1 MSDNDSIEEEFEF
14 DKYWKKAVKY
24 EGAGHDYYYIK
35 EYNSAAE
42 MHEEASKIFK
52 IIKDKID
59 DDKLKNKAESNHYIE
74 LGNYYQSLAS
84 QELYNNQNYEN
95 AYNLFIKAAD
105 MMKKALEIKSKFT
118 IELKEKNFINM
129 NIHFLLERAEI
140 SKAFQ
145 LINQETENYDKIIE
159 PFELA
164 STHNNME
171 TDFATQIG
179 DFERATRSE
188 ARQLYCKGQI
198 NRFRGREA
206 LQKNQSKEAK
216 EYYLK
221 ARDLFE
227 KSAKLDQNWEEY
239 KILSKKMGNVAKR
252 IRE

>member
-1 MSDNDSIEEEFEF
+1 MSENDSMEEEFEF
-14 DKYWKKAVKY
+14 DKYWRRGVKY

-42 MHEEASKIFK
+42 MHKEASKIFK
-52 IIKDKID
+52 LIKDKID
-59 DDKLKNKAESNHYIE
+59 DEKLRNRAESNHYIE

-84 QELYNNQNYEN
+84 QELYKEKNYEK
-95 AYNLFIKAAD
+95 AHDLFSKAAD
-105 MMKKALEIKSKFT
+105 MMKKALEIKSKFPV
-118 IELKEKNFINM
+118 ELKEKNFINM
-129 NIHFLLERAEI
+129 NIHFLLEQAEI
-140 SKAFQ
+140 SQAFQ
-145 LINQETENYDKIIE
+145 LINQETENYDEIIE
-159 PFELA
+159 RFDLA

-206 LQKNQSKEAK
+206 LQRNESKEAK

-221 ARDLFE
+221 AKDLFE
-227 KSAKLDQNWEEY
+227 RSSKLDQNWEEY

-252 IRE
+252 IRD